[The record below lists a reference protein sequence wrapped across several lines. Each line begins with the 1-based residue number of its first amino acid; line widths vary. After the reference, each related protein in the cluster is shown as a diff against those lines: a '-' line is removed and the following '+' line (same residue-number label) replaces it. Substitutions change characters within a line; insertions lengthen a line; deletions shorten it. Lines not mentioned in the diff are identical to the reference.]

1 MAKPCYARTRRLSG
15 IQRESRRRHR
25 FSFFLEVPMSL
36 RRSLRWIP
44 VRARASRSLGRD
56 DGCVDCHAPSLSRG
70 AASEGLPKKGAR
82 APKHCDPVAT
92 IRAALQRPRAASLM
106 AEGAISP
113 STRFSPN
120 PSLCG
125 PSSRDLRCC
134 RSKLEWPLPAGVRAV
149 HCFPAQPRST
159 RPEIE
164 EGILA
169 PAPATIDLT
178 RYIGT
183 KTVRV
188 FRGFIDSGSFDAFHV
203 KLKNI
208 EGVLKKNH
216 KTVPIRDTVGPV
228 KLSFQVPSKG
238 ETLLVLD
245 LTVIDLSDH
254 PPRGYELSVKG
265 LEIFTNGKLIQKIP
279 PA

>member
-1 MAKPCYARTRRLSG
+1 MARFAQIDTRSSRVFLCNVTVALCLSVG
-15 IQRESRRRHR
+15 LAFAAERDQGV
-25 FSFFLEVPMSL
+25 LEV
-36 RRSLRWIP
+36 RIKDHRDAIADF
-44 VRARASRSLGRD
+44 ARLD
-56 DGCVDCHAPSLSRG
+56 IIIDKIL
-70 AASEGLPKKGAR
+70 
-82 APKHCDPVAT
+82 
-92 IRAALQRPRAASLM
+92 
-106 AEGAISP
+106 ISP
-113 STRFSPN
+113 KAGLRFWQT
-120 PSLCG
+120 G
-125 PSSRDLRCC
+125 WD
-134 RSKLEWPLPAGVRAV
+134 
-149 HCFPAQPRST
+149 Q
-159 RPEIE
+159 
-164 EGILA
+164 LA
-169 PAPATIDLT
+169 PAPAAIDLT

-216 KTVPIRDTVGPV
+216 ETVPIRDTVGPV

>member
-1 MAKPCYARTRRLSG
+1 MARFTQIKAHGSLVFLWSVALALCLWVALPFAAERDPG
-15 IQRESRRRHR
+15 I
-25 FSFFLEVPMSL
+25 LEVRIKDHRDAIGDFARLDVMIDKILISPKAGL
-36 RRSLRWIP
+36 RFWQT
-44 VRARASRSLGRD
+44 GWRD
-56 DGCVDCHAPSLSRG
+56 LAPS
-70 AASEGLPKKGAR
+70 
-82 APKHCDPVAT
+82 
-92 IRAALQRPRAASLM
+92 
-106 AEGAISP
+106 
-113 STRFSPN
+113 
-120 PSLCG
+120 
-125 PSSRDLRCC
+125 
-134 RSKLEWPLPAGVRAV
+134 
-149 HCFPAQPRST
+149 
-159 RPEIE
+159 
-164 EGILA
+164 
-169 PAPATIDLT
+169 PATIDLT
-178 RYIGT
+178 QYVDA

-208 EGVLKKNH
+208 EGVLKKNQ

-228 KLSFQVPSKG
+228 KLSFEVPNKG

>member
-1 MAKPCYARTRRLSG
+1 MARFTQIKAYGGLVFLCALSLTLCLRVALPLAAEGDQG
-15 IQRESRRRHR
+15 I
-25 FSFFLEVPMSL
+25 LEV
-36 RRSLRWIP
+36 RIKDHRDAIADF
-44 VRARASRSLGRD
+44 ARLD
-56 DGCVDCHAPSLSRG
+56 IIIDKIL
-70 AASEGLPKKGAR
+70 
-82 APKHCDPVAT
+82 
-92 IRAALQRPRAASLM
+92 
-106 AEGAISP
+106 ISP
-113 STRFSPN
+113 KAGLRFWQT
-120 PSLCG
+120 G
-125 PSSRDLRCC
+125 WD
-134 RSKLEWPLPAGVRAV
+134 
-149 HCFPAQPRST
+149 Q
-159 RPEIE
+159 
-164 EGILA
+164 LA
-169 PAPATIDLT
+169 PAPAAIDLT

-216 KTVPIRDTVGPV
+216 ETVPIRDTVGPV

>member
-1 MAKPCYARTRRLSG
+1 MARFAQIETRS
-15 IQRESRRRHR
+15 SRVFLCVALALCFWIAPAFAAERDQGV
-25 FSFFLEVPMSL
+25 LEVRIKDHRDAIGDFARLDVMIDKILISPKPGL
-36 RRSLRWIP
+36 RFWQTGWDQL
-44 VRARASRSLGRD
+44 
-56 DGCVDCHAPSLSRG
+56 APS
-70 AASEGLPKKGAR
+70 
-82 APKHCDPVAT
+82 
-92 IRAALQRPRAASLM
+92 
-106 AEGAISP
+106 
-113 STRFSPN
+113 
-120 PSLCG
+120 
-125 PSSRDLRCC
+125 
-134 RSKLEWPLPAGVRAV
+134 
-149 HCFPAQPRST
+149 
-159 RPEIE
+159 
-164 EGILA
+164 
-169 PAPATIDLT
+169 PATIDLT

-203 KLKNI
+203 KLKNV
-208 EGVLKKNH
+208 EGVLKKNQ

-228 KLSFQVPSKG
+228 KLSFQVPNKG